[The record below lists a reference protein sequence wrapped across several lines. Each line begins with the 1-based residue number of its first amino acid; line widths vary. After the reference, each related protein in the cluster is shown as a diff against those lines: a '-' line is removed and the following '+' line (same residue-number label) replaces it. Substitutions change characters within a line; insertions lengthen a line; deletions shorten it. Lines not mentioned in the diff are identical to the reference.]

1 MMNEPLAP
9 AVACENEDAR
19 VWQQAFGLGESIP
32 KQAHHIRLLPVK
44 SRGHD
49 TGAIAVTLRRG
60 AGGPLGD
67 GCVVNPVPGRMDFV
81 PQGHVEM
88 SITHEAV
95 YRAILIGLAHS

>member
-1 MMNEPLAP
+1 MNHLL
-9 AVACENEDAR
+9 
-19 VWQQAFGLGESIP
+19 QQW
-32 KQAHHIRLLPVK
+32 PVK
-44 SRGHD
+44 TRTRGSGNKRLARASPYPSRRIILDYYRLNRAD

-81 PQGHVEM
+81 PQGRVET
-88 SITHEAV
+88 SITHEAA